1 MAFSTFHVICM
12 YNELVRPYFYLIKKK
27 NRETSIEAEL
37 TALKR

>member
-1 MAFSTFHVICM
+1 MNNNNTIPLFKS
-12 YNELVRPYFYLIKKK
+12 EK